1 MFSSILFGF
10 SEATK
15 DIPSMGNKV
24 KESLELGE
32 ERNERGVGVSICG
45 VMKIN
50 KWGSKVSYI
59 LELNMLPMN

>member
-10 SEATK
+10 SEVTK

-32 ERNERGVGVSICG
+32 ERNERGVRVSICG
-45 VMKIN
+45 VVKMN
-50 KWGSKVSYI
+50 KGGSKVSYI
-59 LELNMLPMN
+59 LELNTLPMD